1 MSFGQ
6 IATQNLPRFLNYA
19 DALKRFNETVPIRG
33 RANRIRPLGARQYAD
48 TFSIRQNQTNQNIE
62 LVLWETPVITV
73 RPDDT
78 FVVTVGKWSSS
89 STHQFISHCLQIGC
103 WSESKQTVLRITGKS
118 IVLPK
123 EKHVTLK
130 RAAVGN
136 KFYWEV
142 VDAPDIFTDV
152 LNMKKANALIKRHKD
167 FMDYCKNMV
176 KLRKDSVGNIA
187 VNDTELRE
195 ISAATPRG
203 WEPDWIELSNGK
215 GGVEQHKLF
224 YQAFMNLG
232 IGVARLSY
240 MAGRLVQG
248 FSSSP
253 FSSFPSSP
261 SSPSSHWPRW
271 CSPPSSPPSP
281 SFTFIAHGAEMLRN
295 IRQKMLKDHAEEVL
309 DHVEMPMGK
318 VPTNRYE
325 GWRKA

>member
-33 RANRIRPLGARQYAD
+33 RANHIRPLGARQYAD
-48 TFSIRQNQTNQNIE
+48 TFSIRQNQMNHNIE
-62 LVLWETPVITV
+62 LVLWDTPVITV

-78 FVVTVGKWSSS
+78 FVVTVGKWNSS

-103 WSESKQTVLRITGKS
+103 WSESKQTVLRIAGKS

-130 RAAVGN
+130 RAMVVSQLVLEHPGN
-136 KFYWEV
+136 VSTQFCGRWEV
-142 VDAPDIFTDV
+142 VGAPAIFTDV

-187 VNDTELRE
+187 VSSTELQE

-224 YQAFMNLG
+224 YLVFMNLG

-240 MAGRLVQG
+240 MAGRVVQS
-248 FSSSP
+248 FSY
-253 FSSFPSSP
+253 FSP
-261 SSPSSHWPRW
+261 SSSAPSLTPHS
-271 CSPPSSPPSP
+271 
-281 SFTFIAHGAEMLRN
+281 SFTFTAHGAEMLRT
-295 IRQKMLKDHAEEVL
+295 IRQAMLRGHAVEVL
-309 DHVEMPMGK
+309 DHVEVPMGK

-325 GWRKA
+325 NWRKA

>member
-6 IATQNLPRFLNYA
+6 IATQNLPRLLNYF
-19 DALKRFNETVPIRG
+19 DALRRYENTVPIRG
-33 RANRIRPLGARQYAD
+33 RANLIRPLGARQYAD
-48 TFSIRQNQTNQNIE
+48 TFSIRQNNRLEIE
-62 LVLWETPVITV
+62 LVLWDTPVITV

-78 FVVTVGKWSSS
+78 FVVTVGKWNSS

-103 WSESKQTVLRITGKS
+103 WSESKQTVLRIAGKS

-130 RAAVGN
+130 RAMVVSQLVLEHPGKVDTSWFA
-136 KFYWEV
+136 WEV
-142 VDAPDIFTDV
+142 IGAPAIFTDV

-187 VNDTELRE
+187 VNDTELQE
-195 ISAATPRG
+195 IKAVTPRG
-203 WEPDWIELSNGK
+203 WEPNWIELSNGK

-232 IGVARLSY
+232 IGTARLSY
-240 MAGRLVQG
+240 MAGRVVQG

-253 FSSFPSSP
+253 FSSSP
-261 SSPSSHWPRW
+261 SSPS
-271 CSPPSSPPSP
+271 
-281 SFTFIAHGAEMLRN
+281 FTFTAHGAEMLRT
-295 IRQKMLKDHAEEVL
+295 IRQEMLKGHAEEVL
-309 DHVEMPMGK
+309 DHVEVPMGK

-325 GWRKA
+325 DWMNIRLSIQP